1 MTLKKFQEACIF
13 NLNEKKPSGEFKYKK
28 VKSCIDSTMK
38 KYSLGKEILGFT
50 MCVRDKPIGLSL
62 IETRAHLTVHY
73 SVVQAVR
80 RPCDWYLSSEI
91 IPDRVFSFKRK
102 KVPSYI
108 TEKLSLQPPQFPA
121 NNKMVNFEVTD
132 LNLFGCEIVYD
143 GEITCQRENCYDIDP
158 LTGQNGKP
166 LDSLCIRTVFK
177 KFFIN

>member
-1 MTLKKFQEACIF
+1 MHLGNTRKSHIFSIFHSISPVATDGDFKTGSTKMTLKKFQEACIF

-62 IETRAHLTVHY
+62 IETKAHLTVRY

-91 IPDRVFSFKRK
+91 IPGRVFSFKLK
-102 KVPSYI
+102 KYRLI
-108 TEKLSLQPPQFPA
+108 
-121 NNKMVNFEVTD
+121 
-132 LNLFGCEIVYD
+132 
-143 GEITCQRENCYDIDP
+143 
-158 LTGQNGKP
+158 
-166 LDSLCIRTVFK
+166 
-177 KFFIN
+177 